1 MSPRS
6 PRRSSLARGGVP
18 VVLLFRRAVCS
29 PALRGCVRGRPI
41 DALVSARR
49 SALAMATAWRT
60 AVATFSFIFMNI
72 LLNIF
77 NSWALR
83 RSSWPDFEF
92 PVFYTMSHMIVT
104 ALAALLLLAY
114 VTPAATG
121 MPTPAQFWHYKDALV
136 PVAICTTLNLG
147 LNNLSLTLVNLFV
160 NQAIKACA
168 PLPVMVF
175 SNRLAGKTYS
185 RAITACVALLVLGSI
200 LANTHKM
207 ILTSKKR
214 TSLPGVLICITS
226 MLANALRTVLVVILM
241 NRDTKE
247 KPKLAPYASH
257 SRACLQ
263 ETPRSLTPV
272 ALTDVP
278 ARFSRA
284 FQHGGHVLRQRLRG
298 SFYAHLLAILKRA

>member
-1 MSPRS
+1 
-6 PRRSSLARGGVP
+6 
-18 VVLLFRRAVCS
+18 
-29 PALRGCVRGRPI
+29 
-41 DALVSARR
+41 
-49 SALAMATAWRT
+49 MATLWRT
-60 AVATFSFIFMNI
+60 AFATFSFVFMNC

-121 MPTPAQFWHYKDALV
+121 MPTLSQFWHYKEALV

-147 LNNLSLTLVNLFV
+147 LNNLSLTLVSLFV
-160 NQAIKACA
+160 NQAIKACT

-175 SNRLAGKTYS
+175 SNRLAGKAYS
-185 RAITACVALLVLGSI
+185 RAIILCVALLVVGSI
-200 LANTHKM
+200 MANTHKM
-207 ILTSKKR
+207 LLTSSKR
-214 TSLPGVLICITS
+214 TSLPGVVICITS

-247 KPKLAPYASH
+247 RPKLAPYVPP
-257 SRACLQ
+257 RACEQ
-263 ETPRSLTPV
+263 SVR
-272 ALTDVP
+272 
-278 ARFSRA
+278 
-284 FQHGGHVLRQRLRG
+284 GGR
-298 SFYAHLLAILKRA
+298 